1 MVRKTTTRRRK
12 PTTTPVRRR
21 RTTTPRKKGMLSEL
35 FNPQMAQAGGKAVL
49 SGAVGGA
56 VAGLMAKVLP
66 DTLDVKTKALYT
78 IGGGFVL
85 ATMLK
90 MPNVGSGMAGVGMF
104 QLLTESGFLAEDSNY
119 DYADDIEN
127 LPLVLNENG
136 YLQDNG
142 FLQDNGYL
150 QDNGLSYDVG
160 YFPAGFGGNH

>member
-1 MVRKTTTRRRK
+1 MVRKTPTRRKK
-12 PTTTPVRRR
+12 PATTPVRRR

-66 DTLDVKTKALYT
+66 DTLDTKTKALYT
-78 IGGGFVL
+78 IGGGFVM

-119 DYADDIEN
+119 DYADDIES
-127 LPLVLNENG
+127 LPMVLNENG
-136 YLQDNG
+136 FLQDSGFLQENG
-142 FLQDNGYL
+142 FLQDGDLGY
-150 QDNGLSYDVG
+150 NVG
-160 YFPAGFGGNH
+160 YYPQGFGGGH